1 MSILALELSTTR
13 GSLAWRG
20 DDSSVR
26 RYLTWPNDRKD
37 SGPFFMQVKAVVE
50 ELGNANRI
58 VIGLGPGSYA
68 GVRIAIATGI
78 GLTAAAAASAELL
91 GYPSIC
97 AIEGA
102 PEVYSVIGDAR
113 RQSFFFATVRNR
125 AVIADY
131 RLLTENELHEQLGQ
145 LPAHLPVF
153 SSDVL
158 PQFQGRVEQRHPS
171 AEVLAE
177 LAAQGRVELVRPP
190 LEPIYLREAN
200 VTIPKAA
207 KSLSKR

>member
-13 GSLAWRG
+13 GSAAWRG
-20 DDSSVR
+20 NDRSVG

-37 SGPFFMQVKAVVE
+37 SGPFFNHVKALIE
-50 ELGNANRI
+50 ERGNANRI

-78 GLTAAAAASAELL
+78 GLVAATGPPAELL

-97 AIEGA
+97 AIEGT

-113 RQSFFFATVRNR
+113 RQSFFFATVRDR
-125 AVIADY
+125 AVVGDY
-131 RLLTENELHEQLGQ
+131 RLLTERGLHDQLAQ
-145 LPAHLPVF
+145 LPPDRPVF
-153 SSDVL
+153 SSEVL
-158 PQFQGRVEQRHPS
+158 PQFQPRVEQRHPS

-177 LAAQGRVELVRPP
+177 LVAEGRVEFVRPP

-200 VTIPKAA
+200 VTMPKAA
-207 KSLSKR
+207 KSLSER